1 MIPLPLPDWFTAL
14 LIANLSAVFAA
25 TLYYS
30 VRGHRRMSRHR
41 ATPFIFRCSVCGHV
55 YVDRRNVPMA
65 ECGKCGAMNEN
76 VKSF

>member
-1 MIPLPLPDWFTAL
+1 MIPLALPDWFTAFL
-14 LIANLSAVFAA
+14 AANLAAVFAA

-30 VRGHRRMSRHR
+30 VRGRRRMPRRR

-55 YVDRRNVPMA
+55 YMDRRNVPMA
-65 ECGKCGAMNEN
+65 ECEKCGNMNEN

>member
-1 MIPLPLPDWFTAL
+1 MIPLALPDWFTAFL
-14 LIANLSAVFAA
+14 AANLAAVFAA

-30 VRGHRRMSRHR
+30 VRGRRRMPRRR

-55 YVDRRNVPMA
+55 YMDRRNVPMA

>member
-1 MIPLPLPDWFTAL
+1 VIPLALPDWFTAFL
-14 LIANLSAVFAA
+14 AANLAAVFAA
-25 TLYYS
+25 TLFYS
-30 VRGHRRMSRHR
+30 VRGRRRMPRRR

-55 YVDRRNVPMA
+55 YMDRRNVPMA

>member
-1 MIPLPLPDWFTAL
+1 MIPLALPDWFTAFL
-14 LIANLSAVFAA
+14 AANLAAVFAA
-25 TLYYS
+25 TLFYS
-30 VRGHRRMSRHR
+30 VRGRRRMPRRR

-55 YVDRRNVPMA
+55 YMDRRNVPMA

>member
-1 MIPLPLPDWFTAL
+1 MMPLTLPDWFL
-14 LIANLSAVFAA
+14 LLLVANLSVVFAA

-30 VRGHRRMSRHR
+30 VRRYRRMPRRR
-41 ATPFIFRCSVCGHV
+41 AAPLIFRCSVCGHV

-65 ECGKCGAMNEN
+65 ECEKCGAMNEN